1 MEKKDRNIKIGVATE
16 EQVNREF
23 IEAWHK
29 AKDRA
34 VKTSEERLYFI
45 DASMFFQVLSKRR
58 IDLLRALHKHGAS
71 SIRQLSKLLNRDYK
85 NVYRDV
91 QLLKNAGLIH
101 QDDLNKI
108 YVPWDKI
115 ETEIAIAA

>member
-29 AKDRA
+29 AKDRE

-45 DASMFFQVLSKRR
+45 DASMFFQVLSKRK
-58 IDLLRALHKHGAS
+58 IDLHICTLG
-71 SIRQLSKLLNRDYK
+71 
-85 NVYRDV
+85 
-91 QLLKNAGLIH
+91 
-101 QDDLNKI
+101 
-108 YVPWDKI
+108 
-115 ETEIAIAA
+115 